1 MKATKEQVEFLARFN
16 IPESAIERF
25 SPSSE
30 IPVSVRE
37 RDIFL
42 DGPIVSSLE
51 EKLFRAFGLDLGLV
65 SPSAFREALDKLP
78 TGDITVSINSPGGMV
93 FDAAAI
99 QSMILKRQKDD
110 QVGTIIRGIAAS
122 AASFIAFSGEPIEM
136 APMGMIMIHRSSAL
150 AYGNGAELRKS
161 ADVLDKIDDNLAE
174 QLFDISSLSRDEA
187 AAALTAETWYT
198 AKEALDLGI
207 VDTIQSSNGDAG
219 NKPKASSRSGLS
231 ALASHLQFGLGGTQ

>member
-1 MKATKEQVEFLARFN
+1 MKVTKEQAEFLARYN

-30 IPVSVRE
+30 IPVSVRD

-51 EKLFRAFGLDLGLV
+51 EKLYRAFGLDLGLV
-65 SPSAFREALDKLP
+65 SPSAFREALDKVP
-78 TGDITVSINSPGGMV
+78 SGDITVSINSPGGMV

-99 QSMILKRQKDD
+99 QSMILDRQKND
-110 QVGTIIRGIAAS
+110 QVRVAVRGIAAS

-136 APMGMIMIHRSSAL
+136 APMAMIMVHRSSAI
-150 AYGNGAELRKS
+150 AYGNGADLRKS
-161 ADVLDKIDDNLAE
+161 ADVLDKVDDNLAD
-174 QLFDISSLSRDEA
+174 QLSDTSNLSRDEA
-187 AAALTAETWYT
+187 AEAIAAETWYT

-207 VDTIQSSNGDAG
+207 VDTILSSSDDGS
-219 NKPKASSRSGLS
+219 KSKASARAGLS